1 MMNTNFSKVRTTI
14 SVVPFL
20 IGITGIIFV
29 IILDKTYWQTY
40 IFAEGWPNFSSD
52 YLIRSG
58 VIFISVFI
66 TLWSLIG
73 KNKPT
78 FLLSKNNKTLLI
90 PFSIFST
97 LCFSIIIICLFI
109 YAPETFSALSLEDGL
124 IEWASALLLFG
135 SFILMATSFLKT
147 RNVIRLSKTIWFSLG
162 ILSLAFFVLAMEEIS
177 WFQRQLEIDSPE
189 LFNSN
194 WQGEMNLHNFATD
207 KVENLYYFG
216 SFFLLVILPF
226 IRWLLPSI
234 TNNNYLKIF
243 IPRPFI
249 GVIGS
254 IACAYNFDMWN
265 IIFTQITFFG
275 SVIVLFAYAVF
286 SSNKNERY
294 LFIFTILLIVITQAL
309 FLMNGSK
316 FDRLWEVTEYKEFF
330 IPLAFFIYTL
340 DSFSYINHTYLPK
353 KS

>member
-1 MMNTNFSKVRTTI
+1 MMNTDFSKVRTTI

-78 FLLSKNNKTLLI
+78 FLLSKNNKTSLI

-162 ILSLAFFVLAMEEIS
+162 FLSLAFFVLAMEEIS